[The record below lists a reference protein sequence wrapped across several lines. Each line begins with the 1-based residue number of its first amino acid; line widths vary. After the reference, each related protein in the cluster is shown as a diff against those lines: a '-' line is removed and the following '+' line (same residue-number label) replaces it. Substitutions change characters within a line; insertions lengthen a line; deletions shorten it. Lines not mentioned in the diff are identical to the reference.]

1 MATDPERLAF
11 LRAIAAAP
19 DDNTPRLAYAD
30 WLDENAS
37 TDADRARAEFIRL
50 ACKHSTKARITKDE
64 QVWLAAHWQ
73 RMFPTVAA
81 LFADLGGKPDGVQW
95 SGRNLKLWAAS
106 RKRSGPAVA
115 LSLEL
120 EVWRGFVRRIIYS
133 AGFDSAAGAAA
144 ADEPL
149 ARHELFPDL
158 LPYPRP
164 LARGRFRVGV
174 APVECFGQLVWDR
187 IAGHAAVSTTTR
199 GEVKMFDAPE
209 SGPMTRVELHRTA
222 LEAISQAMTAHARTL
237 AGWPEDLPTLA

>member
-30 WLDENAS
+30 WLDEHS
-37 TDADRARAEFIRL
+37 SSDADRARAEFLRI

-73 RMFPTVAA
+73 RMLPTVAA
-81 LFADLGGKPDGVQW
+81 LFVELGGKPDGIQW
-95 SGRNLKLWAAS
+95 SGRNLKLWVAS
-106 RKRSGPAVA
+106 RKRSGRAVSM
-115 LSLEL
+115 SLEL
-120 EVWRGFVRRIIYS
+120 EVWRGFVRRVVYHE
-133 AGFDSAAGAAA
+133 GFDTAASAVA

-149 ARHELFPDL
+149 ARHELFPEL

-164 LARGRFRVGV
+164 LAGGRFRVGV
-174 APVECFGQLVWDR
+174 APAECFGQVVWDR
-187 IAGHAAVSTTTR
+187 IVGHAAVSTTSR

-209 SGPMTRVELHRTA
+209 AGPLTRVELHRTA
-222 LEAISQAMTAHARTL
+222 LDAIARAMTAHARTL
-237 AGWPEDLPTLA
+237 TGWPTDLPTLF